1 MYATVMGHREGSNP
15 YFTRVVDSELHVV
28 TQEQDTGIAI
38 ATFVKTSAQLS
49 VVVKISTEC

>member
-38 ATFVKTSAQLS
+38 ATFVKTSPQFS